1 MNTVHAKQNMVP
13 LKELNLTNRFLFDE
27 VMEDPVTQ
35 QEILSIIFGR
45 DVPLLN
51 HNESE
56 KEIRLSPLIRSIRM
70 DGTVRIFLNTRGEN
84 EEEVSAELVELLH
97 YVEQTTDKNA
107 EMAESERIRRIHKR
121 VRKVKSSEEVGV
133 KYMQAWEERYYDKQ
147 EAREEGRAEGL
158 AEGRIEGIKAV
169 IETCR
174 ELGVSKETVMEK
186 VLQKFEVTREEAE
199 QLLDQNW

>member
-1 MNTVHAKQNMVP
+1 
-13 LKELNLTNRFLFDE
+13 
-27 VMEDPVTQ
+27 
-35 QEILSIIFGR
+35 
-45 DVPLLN
+45 
-51 HNESE
+51 
-56 KEIRLSPLIRSIRM
+56 M

-147 EAREEGRAEGL
+147 EAREEGHAEGL

-174 ELGVSKETVMEK
+174 ELGVSKETAMEK